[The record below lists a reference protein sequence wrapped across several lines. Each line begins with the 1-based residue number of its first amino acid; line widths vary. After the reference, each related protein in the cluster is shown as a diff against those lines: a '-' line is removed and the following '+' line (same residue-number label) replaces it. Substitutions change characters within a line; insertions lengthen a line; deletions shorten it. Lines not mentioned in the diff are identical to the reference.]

1 MRDDN
6 CIFCKIAN
14 GEIPSATLYEDEE
27 FRVILDLGPASKGHA
42 LILPKNHYR
51 NLYDIDEV
59 TASKAICLAKKMIT
73 KMTDV
78 LGCDGYNIV
87 QNNEEAAGQT
97 VFHFHMHLIPRY
109 KNDNVGLGWHMGELT
124 EEDKKEILGE
134 DMLTENREFNEI
146 YEQYKNLILK
156 AAYTYSGSY
165 SAAEDITQDTFLK
178 LYMGYDS
185 MKKKNISSWLFTT
198 AKNAALNYKKKHSRE
213 IFEIDENWD
222 SEEDTEKY
230 EAQVKSAEEQF
241 LEDELQ
247 KQRLELHEKI
257 FTNLMEK
264 NERWYDAIV
273 LVYYME
279 MPQAKAAELM
289 GIRLEV
295 LHSLLHRAKK
305 WIKKK
310 YGTEYEEMNRED

>member
-1 MRDDN
+1 
-6 CIFCKIAN
+6 
-14 GEIPSATLYEDEE
+14 
-27 FRVILDLGPASKGHA
+27 
-42 LILPKNHYR
+42 
-51 NLYDIDEV
+51 
-59 TASKAICLAKKMIT
+59 
-73 KMTDV
+73 
-78 LGCDGYNIV
+78 
-87 QNNEEAAGQT
+87 
-97 VFHFHMHLIPRY
+97 
-109 KNDNVGLGWHMGELT
+109 
-124 EEDKKEILGE
+124 
-134 DMLTENREFNEI
+134 MLTENREFNEI

-156 AAYTYSGSY
+156 AAYTYPGSY

-198 AKNAALNYKKKHSRE
+198 AKNAALNYRKKHSRE

-230 EAQVKSAEEQF
+230 EAQVYSAEEQF
-241 LEDELQ
+241 LEDDLQ

>member
-1 MRDDN
+1 M
-6 CIFCKIAN
+6 AVYN
-14 GEIPSATLYEDEE
+14 GKKCGIKLQE
-27 FRVILDLGPASKGHA
+27 
-42 LILPKNHYR
+42 
-51 NLYDIDEV
+51 
-59 TASKAICLAKKMIT
+59 KAQPG
-73 KMTDV
+73 D
-78 LGCDGYNIV
+78 
-87 QNNEEAAGQT
+87 
-97 VFHFHMHLIPRY
+97 
-109 KNDNVGLGWHMGELT
+109 
-124 EEDKKEILGE
+124 
-134 DMLTENREFNEI
+134 
-146 YEQYKNLILK
+146 
-156 AAYTYSGSY
+156 
-165 SAAEDITQDTFLK
+165 
-178 LYMGYDS
+178 
-185 MKKKNISSWLFTT
+185 
-198 AKNAALNYKKKHSRE
+198 
-213 IFEIDENWD
+213 FEIDENWD

-230 EAQVKSAEEQF
+230 EAQVSSAEEQF

-279 MPQAKAAELM
+279 MTQAKAAELM

>member
-1 MRDDN
+1 
-6 CIFCKIAN
+6 
-14 GEIPSATLYEDEE
+14 
-27 FRVILDLGPASKGHA
+27 
-42 LILPKNHYR
+42 
-51 NLYDIDEV
+51 
-59 TASKAICLAKKMIT
+59 
-73 KMTDV
+73 
-78 LGCDGYNIV
+78 
-87 QNNEEAAGQT
+87 
-97 VFHFHMHLIPRY
+97 
-109 KNDNVGLGWHMGELT
+109 
-124 EEDKKEILGE
+124 
-134 DMLTENREFNEI
+134 MLTENREFNEI

-165 SAAEDITQDTFLK
+165 SVAEDITQDTFLK

-198 AKNAALNYKKKHSRE
+198 AKNAALNYRKKHSRE

-230 EAQVKSAEEQF
+230 EAQVYSAEDTEKYEAQVYSAEEQF
-241 LEDELQ
+241 LEDDLQ

>member
-1 MRDDN
+1 M
-6 CIFCKIAN
+6 AVYN
-14 GEIPSATLYEDEE
+14 GKKCGIKLQE
-27 FRVILDLGPASKGHA
+27 
-42 LILPKNHYR
+42 
-51 NLYDIDEV
+51 
-59 TASKAICLAKKMIT
+59 KA
-73 KMTDV
+73 
-78 LGCDGYNIV
+78 
-87 QNNEEAAGQT
+87 
-97 VFHFHMHLIPRY
+97 
-109 KNDNVGLGWHMGELT
+109 
-124 EEDKKEILGE
+124 
-134 DMLTENREFNEI
+134 
-146 YEQYKNLILK
+146 
-156 AAYTYSGSY
+156 
-165 SAAEDITQDTFLK
+165 
-178 LYMGYDS
+178 
-185 MKKKNISSWLFTT
+185 
-198 AKNAALNYKKKHSRE
+198 KHSRE

>member
-1 MRDDN
+1 M
-6 CIFCKIAN
+6 AVYN
-14 GEIPSATLYEDEE
+14 G
-27 FRVILDLGPASKGHA
+27 
-42 LILPKNHYR
+42 
-51 NLYDIDEV
+51 
-59 TASKAICLAKKMIT
+59 KKCGI
-73 KMTDV
+73 
-78 LGCDGYNIV
+78 
-87 QNNEEAAGQT
+87 
-97 VFHFHMHLIPRY
+97 
-109 KNDNVGLGWHMGELT
+109 
-124 EEDKKEILGE
+124 
-134 DMLTENREFNEI
+134 
-146 YEQYKNLILK
+146 
-156 AAYTYSGSY
+156 
-165 SAAEDITQDTFLK
+165 K
-178 LYMGYDS
+178 LQE
-185 MKKKNISSWLFTT
+185 
-198 AKNAALNYKKKHSRE
+198 KHSRE

-222 SEEDTEKY
+222 SEEDTEKN
-230 EAQVKSAEEQF
+230 EAQINSAEEQF

>member
-1 MRDDN
+1 
-6 CIFCKIAN
+6 
-14 GEIPSATLYEDEE
+14 
-27 FRVILDLGPASKGHA
+27 
-42 LILPKNHYR
+42 
-51 NLYDIDEV
+51 
-59 TASKAICLAKKMIT
+59 
-73 KMTDV
+73 
-78 LGCDGYNIV
+78 
-87 QNNEEAAGQT
+87 
-97 VFHFHMHLIPRY
+97 
-109 KNDNVGLGWHMGELT
+109 
-124 EEDKKEILGE
+124 
-134 DMLTENREFNEI
+134 MLTENREFNEI

-165 SAAEDITQDTFLK
+165 NAAEDITQDTFLK

-198 AKNAALNYKKKHSRE
+198 AKNAALNYRKKHSRE

-222 SEEDTEKY
+222 SE
-230 EAQVKSAEEQF
+230 EEQF

>member
-1 MRDDN
+1 
-6 CIFCKIAN
+6 
-14 GEIPSATLYEDEE
+14 
-27 FRVILDLGPASKGHA
+27 
-42 LILPKNHYR
+42 
-51 NLYDIDEV
+51 
-59 TASKAICLAKKMIT
+59 
-73 KMTDV
+73 
-78 LGCDGYNIV
+78 
-87 QNNEEAAGQT
+87 
-97 VFHFHMHLIPRY
+97 
-109 KNDNVGLGWHMGELT
+109 
-124 EEDKKEILGE
+124 
-134 DMLTENREFNEI
+134 MLTENREFNEI

-310 YGTEYEEMNRED
+310 YGTEYEEIMKKKNISSWLFTTAKNAALNYKKKHSREIFEIDENWDSEEDTEKYEAQVKSAEEQFLEDELQKQRLELHEKIFTNLMEKNERWYDAIVLVYYMEMPQAKAAELMGIRLEVLHSLLHRAKKWIKKKYGTEYEEMNRED

>member
-1 MRDDN
+1 
-6 CIFCKIAN
+6 
-14 GEIPSATLYEDEE
+14 
-27 FRVILDLGPASKGHA
+27 
-42 LILPKNHYR
+42 
-51 NLYDIDEV
+51 
-59 TASKAICLAKKMIT
+59 
-73 KMTDV
+73 
-78 LGCDGYNIV
+78 
-87 QNNEEAAGQT
+87 
-97 VFHFHMHLIPRY
+97 
-109 KNDNVGLGWHMGELT
+109 
-124 EEDKKEILGE
+124 
-134 DMLTENREFNEI
+134 MLTENREFNEI

-165 SAAEDITQDTFLK
+165 SAA
-178 LYMGYDS
+178 
-185 MKKKNISSWLFTT
+185 
-198 AKNAALNYKKKHSRE
+198 
-213 IFEIDENWD
+213 
-222 SEEDTEKY
+222 
-230 EAQVKSAEEQF
+230 EQF

>member
-1 MRDDN
+1 MCIRDR
-6 CIFCKIAN
+6 CIAF
-14 GEIPSATLYEDEE
+14 Y
-27 FRVILDLGPASKGHA
+27 LGQK
-42 LILPKNHYR
+42 LT
-51 NLYDIDEV
+51 YDHVLEV
-59 TASKAICLAKKMIT
+59 LGAVD
-73 KMTDV
+73 TDV
-78 LGCDGYNIV
+78 FSRLLRKVLERDV
-87 QNNEEAAGQT
+87 AGE
-97 VFHFHMHLIPRY
+97 MCIR
-109 KNDNVGLGWHMGELT
+109 D
-124 EEDKKEILGE
+124 
-134 DMLTENREFNEI
+134 R
-146 YEQYKNLILK
+146 
-156 AAYTYSGSY
+156 
-165 SAAEDITQDTFLK
+165 
-178 LYMGYDS
+178 
-185 MKKKNISSWLFTT
+185 FTT

>member
-1 MRDDN
+1 M
-6 CIFCKIAN
+6 AVYN
-14 GEIPSATLYEDEE
+14 G
-27 FRVILDLGPASKGHA
+27 
-42 LILPKNHYR
+42 
-51 NLYDIDEV
+51 
-59 TASKAICLAKKMIT
+59 KKCGI
-73 KMTDV
+73 
-78 LGCDGYNIV
+78 
-87 QNNEEAAGQT
+87 
-97 VFHFHMHLIPRY
+97 
-109 KNDNVGLGWHMGELT
+109 
-124 EEDKKEILGE
+124 
-134 DMLTENREFNEI
+134 
-146 YEQYKNLILK
+146 
-156 AAYTYSGSY
+156 
-165 SAAEDITQDTFLK
+165 K
-178 LYMGYDS
+178 LQE
-185 MKKKNISSWLFTT
+185 
-198 AKNAALNYKKKHSRE
+198 KHSRE

-289 GIRLEV
+289 GIRLEE

>member
-1 MRDDN
+1 
-6 CIFCKIAN
+6 
-14 GEIPSATLYEDEE
+14 
-27 FRVILDLGPASKGHA
+27 
-42 LILPKNHYR
+42 
-51 NLYDIDEV
+51 
-59 TASKAICLAKKMIT
+59 
-73 KMTDV
+73 
-78 LGCDGYNIV
+78 
-87 QNNEEAAGQT
+87 
-97 VFHFHMHLIPRY
+97 
-109 KNDNVGLGWHMGELT
+109 
-124 EEDKKEILGE
+124 
-134 DMLTENREFNEI
+134 MLTENREFNEI

-198 AKNAALNYKKKHSRE
+198 AKNAALNYRKKHSRE

-222 SEEDTEKY
+222 SEE
-230 EAQVKSAEEQF
+230 EQF
-241 LEDELQ
+241 LEEELQ
-247 KQRLELHEKI
+247 KQRLELHGKI

>member
-1 MRDDN
+1 M
-6 CIFCKIAN
+6 AVYN
-14 GEIPSATLYEDEE
+14 G
-27 FRVILDLGPASKGHA
+27 
-42 LILPKNHYR
+42 
-51 NLYDIDEV
+51 
-59 TASKAICLAKKMIT
+59 KKCGI
-73 KMTDV
+73 
-78 LGCDGYNIV
+78 
-87 QNNEEAAGQT
+87 
-97 VFHFHMHLIPRY
+97 
-109 KNDNVGLGWHMGELT
+109 
-124 EEDKKEILGE
+124 
-134 DMLTENREFNEI
+134 
-146 YEQYKNLILK
+146 
-156 AAYTYSGSY
+156 
-165 SAAEDITQDTFLK
+165 K
-178 LYMGYDS
+178 LQEKD
-185 MKKKNISSWLFTT
+185 
-198 AKNAALNYKKKHSRE
+198 SRE

-222 SEEDTEKY
+222 SEEDTEKN
-230 EAQVKSAEEQF
+230 EAQVNSAEEQF

>member
-1 MRDDN
+1 
-6 CIFCKIAN
+6 
-14 GEIPSATLYEDEE
+14 
-27 FRVILDLGPASKGHA
+27 
-42 LILPKNHYR
+42 
-51 NLYDIDEV
+51 
-59 TASKAICLAKKMIT
+59 
-73 KMTDV
+73 
-78 LGCDGYNIV
+78 
-87 QNNEEAAGQT
+87 
-97 VFHFHMHLIPRY
+97 
-109 KNDNVGLGWHMGELT
+109 
-124 EEDKKEILGE
+124 
-134 DMLTENREFNEI
+134 MLTENREFNEI

-165 SAAEDITQDTFLK
+165 NAAEDITQDTFLK

-198 AKNAALNYKKKHSRE
+198 AKNAALNYRKKHSRE

-222 SEEDTEKY
+222 SEE
-230 EAQVKSAEEQF
+230 EQF
-241 LEDELQ
+241 LEDDLQ

>member
-1 MRDDN
+1 M
-6 CIFCKIAN
+6 AVYN
-14 GEIPSATLYEDEE
+14 GKKCGIKLQE
-27 FRVILDLGPASKGHA
+27 
-42 LILPKNHYR
+42 
-51 NLYDIDEV
+51 
-59 TASKAICLAKKMIT
+59 KA
-73 KMTDV
+73 
-78 LGCDGYNIV
+78 
-87 QNNEEAAGQT
+87 
-97 VFHFHMHLIPRY
+97 
-109 KNDNVGLGWHMGELT
+109 
-124 EEDKKEILGE
+124 
-134 DMLTENREFNEI
+134 
-146 YEQYKNLILK
+146 
-156 AAYTYSGSY
+156 
-165 SAAEDITQDTFLK
+165 
-178 LYMGYDS
+178 
-185 MKKKNISSWLFTT
+185 
-198 AKNAALNYKKKHSRE
+198 HSRE

-222 SEEDTEKY
+222 SEEDTEKN
-230 EAQVKSAEEQF
+230 EAQVNSAEEQF

>member
-1 MRDDN
+1 
-6 CIFCKIAN
+6 
-14 GEIPSATLYEDEE
+14 
-27 FRVILDLGPASKGHA
+27 
-42 LILPKNHYR
+42 
-51 NLYDIDEV
+51 
-59 TASKAICLAKKMIT
+59 
-73 KMTDV
+73 
-78 LGCDGYNIV
+78 
-87 QNNEEAAGQT
+87 
-97 VFHFHMHLIPRY
+97 
-109 KNDNVGLGWHMGELT
+109 
-124 EEDKKEILGE
+124 
-134 DMLTENREFNEI
+134 MLTENREFNEI

-295 LHSLLHRAKK
+295 LIAFCTEQRNGLRKSTERSTKK
-305 WIKKK
+305 
-310 YGTEYEEMNRED
+310 

>member
-1 MRDDN
+1 
-6 CIFCKIAN
+6 
-14 GEIPSATLYEDEE
+14 
-27 FRVILDLGPASKGHA
+27 
-42 LILPKNHYR
+42 
-51 NLYDIDEV
+51 
-59 TASKAICLAKKMIT
+59 
-73 KMTDV
+73 
-78 LGCDGYNIV
+78 
-87 QNNEEAAGQT
+87 
-97 VFHFHMHLIPRY
+97 
-109 KNDNVGLGWHMGELT
+109 
-124 EEDKKEILGE
+124 
-134 DMLTENREFNEI
+134 MLTENREFNEI

-198 AKNAALNYKKKHSRE
+198 AKNAALNYRKKHSRE

-222 SEEDTEKY
+222 SE
-230 EAQVKSAEEQF
+230 
-241 LEDELQ
+241 
-247 KQRLELHEKI
+247 ELHEKI